1 MNTKEMRGKNAA
13 ELKQE
18 LESLLRAHFALR
30 MQVATQQS
38 SKTADLGKLRRDIAR
53 VKTIMREKAGY
64 CPCQDHYAR
73 EGGSSMTEVKKMV
86 RTLTGRVV
94 SDKMNKTVTV
104 LVERRVKH
112 PVIGKVIRLSK
123 KYHAHDENN
132 EFHEGDMVQIEESR
146 KLSRTKAW
154 TVSKLIERARV

>member
-1 MNTKEMRGKNAA
+1 MNAETK
-13 ELKQE
+13 
-18 LESLLRAHFALR
+18 
-30 MQVATQQS
+30 V
-38 SKTADLGKLRRDIAR
+38 
-53 VKTIMREKAGY
+53 
-64 CPCQDHYAR
+64 
-73 EGGSSMTEVKKMV
+73 V

-112 PVIGKVIRLSK
+112 PLIGKVIRLSK

-132 EFHEGDMVQIEESR
+132 EYREGDTVQIVEAR

-154 TVSKLIERARV
+154 KVSKLVDRARV